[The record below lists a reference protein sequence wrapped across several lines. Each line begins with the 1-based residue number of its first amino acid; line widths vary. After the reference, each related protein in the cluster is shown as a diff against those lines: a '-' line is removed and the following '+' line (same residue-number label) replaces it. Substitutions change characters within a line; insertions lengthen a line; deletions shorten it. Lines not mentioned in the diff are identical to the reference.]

1 MLPLTT
7 IIEISYAS
15 LWNILS
21 ASNINSS
28 KHRWPDIKF
37 KKKLPKPVC
46 QVPTYIASL
55 PDHSHKARGKT
66 KQHTATFLRHNNK
79 LTYLFWFQVYLLRY
93 AFHLQFSMVACFF
106 MLGSHTKALIF
117 HINTFL
123 RGAYLD
129 TTKLFL
135 SYCDTS
141 SFLAYKNDPH
151 P

>member
-1 MLPLTT
+1 MPFYGIFLVYLTSIPANT
-7 IIEISYAS
+7 GGR
-15 LWNILS
+15 IL
-21 ASNINSS
+21 N
-28 KHRWPDIKF
+28 F
-37 KKKLPKPVC
+37 KKSYQNPA
-46 QVPTYIASL
+46 TYIASL
-55 PDHSHKARGKT
+55 PDHSSHKARGQT
-66 KQHTATFLRHNNK
+66 KQHTATFLHHNNE

-106 MLGSHTKALIF
+106 MLGSHNTKALIF

-135 SYCDTS
+135 SYCDTYR
-141 SFLAYKNDPH
+141 FLAYKNDPR